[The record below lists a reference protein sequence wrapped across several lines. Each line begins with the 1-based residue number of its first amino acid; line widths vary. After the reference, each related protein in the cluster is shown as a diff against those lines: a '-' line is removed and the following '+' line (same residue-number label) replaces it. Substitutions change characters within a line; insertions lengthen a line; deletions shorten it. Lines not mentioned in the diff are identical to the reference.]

1 MNIEQERERFEDA
14 ALAHFI
20 SQRAAGKAQ
29 DDNGGVKDNANAK
42 FAQHKCEKLFT

>member
-20 SQRAAGKAQ
+20 SQRAAGSWCIAIF
-29 DDNGGVKDNANAK
+29 
-42 FAQHKCEKLFT
+42 FADCFACEIV